1 MPSEGNKG
9 KKKPQNGH
17 SQLATAGRVLR
28 STSANEAASFPSA
41 GPPLPAT
48 SHPGCQ
54 RRLIKALTLNPSS
67 TEQSRRMQKTHQ
79 PGTSNLFCPQQAWS
93 IHLANVLR
101 NIRSSFPSFSLSS
114 EDSRALG
121 VSGYDFHCEESENV
135 TCFFSFTLQR
145 ETGQIS
151 QRKKSNIRHC
161 RINLILS

>member
-114 EDSRALG
+114 EDSRALDMIFI
-121 VSGYDFHCEESENV
+121 VNNLR
-135 TCFFSFTLQR
+135 TTLAFFPSLCKGR
-145 ETGQIS
+145 PGRLVRG
-151 QRKKSNIRHC
+151 RKAI
-161 RINLILS
+161 